1 MSDTVTIITAITTTG
16 LALAGLVLYLFRWL
30 RQEVRTYIAALN
42 SRMEAMEARLH
53 SRIGSLISLFPRPG
67 SAA

>member
-1 MSDTVTIITAITTTG
+1 MSDTVTIITAITTTS

-30 RQEVRTYIAALN
+30 RQEVRTNIAALN
-42 SRMEAMEARLH
+42 SRMEAMAARLH
-53 SRIGSLISLFPRPG
+53 SRIDSMISLFTRSG